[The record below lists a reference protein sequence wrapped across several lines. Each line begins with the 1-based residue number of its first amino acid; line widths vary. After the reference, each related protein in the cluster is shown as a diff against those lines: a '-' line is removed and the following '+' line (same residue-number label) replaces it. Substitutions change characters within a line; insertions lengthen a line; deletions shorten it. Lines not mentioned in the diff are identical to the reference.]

1 MHKRDYQV
9 KRHKI
14 YRIYSLVRMFVIIVV
29 VIAIFFLL
37 FAVRKIEVDG
47 SEYTNQKTITSW
59 YAADRLSGNSIAFMI
74 KYKMGKVDAPPY
86 LAGATVS
93 MKNPW
98 TLKVT
103 VKEKK
108 IVAYT
113 AVGTENVY
121 FDKDGLV
128 VLKKNDIIE
137 KVPCIEGL
145 EVKNAELYSKLDV
158 GDKDIFQGIQSVSE
172 SLSDNELVPDRIVCS
187 GSEIVLYFG
196 NISVQLGS
204 NNFTDKIG
212 QISPILE
219 RLNGQEGILHLEHFG
234 QGTSVISFEKPGEAV
249 PVQEGDA
256 EDQSLNTDDMQ
267 DEETDNTDS
276 EDEEQYNDEEDGR
289 YNSEDEDQNQDES
302 NDSGTDET
310 GYDEE

>member
-14 YRIYSLVRMFVIIVV
+14 YRIYSLVRMFLIIIV
-29 VIAIFFLL
+29 AAATFFLL
-37 FAVRKIEVDG
+37 FAVRKIEVTG
-47 SEYTNQKTITSW
+47 GEYANQKLITSW
-59 YAADRLSGNSIAFMI
+59 YSADPMSGNSIAFMI

-86 LAGATVS
+86 LDGAKVS

-108 IVAYT
+108 MVAYA

-137 KVPCIEGL
+137 KIPCIEGL
-145 EVKNAELYSKLDV
+145 DIKKAELYSELDV
-158 GDKDIFQGIQSVSE
+158 GDKDIFQGIQEVAE
-172 SLSDNELVPDRIVCS
+172 SLSDNELVPDRVVCS
-187 GSEIVLYFG
+187 GSEIMLYFG

-204 NNFTDKIG
+204 NNFADKIG

-234 QGTSVISFEKPGEAV
+234 QGTNVISFEKPGETV

-276 EDEEQYNDEEDGR
+276 EDEEQYSDEEDDQ

-302 NDSGTDET
+302 GDSETDET